1 MFEKE
6 GVKVLTDPVSLPM
19 LLGSTVDFS
28 ADMMR
33 SAFTVLGNPNA
44 EGGCGC
50 GVSFN
55 LKS

>member
-1 MFEKE
+1 VFEKE
-6 GVKVLTDPVSLPM
+6 GVKVVTDPVSLPM